1 MVSQDPAQRVRAN
14 VGPGGRSLRE
24 ILLDQTD
31 AGRALRWLTT
41 KATEPR
47 SLVLGFALAFV
58 AFAIYWFVNNDR
70 RASLDYYVPLANAFL
85 HGRLGFE
92 VEPPSG
98 GYNKLVPFGGQL
110 FVVYPPMPAVV
121 LMPFVLLFGE
131 GIDQARVAILFGAL
145 NVALAMWVAL
155 GVAAPAVD
163 PPSSWQSSSVSG
175 RLRGTRTGGDVV
187 AHRSRHGTHV
197 RACRD
202 RPRGA
207 EPATLA
213 DRPARRRHGS
223 MPASH
228 VAGRTVLPCVHR
240 STWPRDPTPDRQRS
254 EPPRGRAICASVPVG
269 APPDGRRSA
278 IRALPGCSARPSIS
292 FTTPRGSGA
301 RSRQA
306 MP

>member
-14 VGPGGRSLRE
+14 VGPGGRLLRE

-58 AFAIYWFVNNDR
+58 AFAIYWFVNNNR

-155 GVAAPAVD
+155 GVGAGGRSAVR
-163 PPSSWQSSSVSG
+163 PG
-175 RLRGTRTGGDVV
+175 NRLRFRVDYVVPAQAGTSWHIAHVMALTFALAAIGLAVRNRPPWLIGLLV
-187 AHRSRHGTHV
+187 AAMGL
-197 RACRD
+197 CR
-202 RPRGA
+202 
-207 EPATLA
+207 
-213 DRPARRRHGS
+213 
-223 MPASH
+223 
-228 VAGRTVLPCVHR
+228 LPMLL
-240 STWPRDPTPDRQRS
+240 
-254 EPPRGRAICASVPVG
+254 G
-269 APPDGRRSA
+269 APFFLAYIVHLAARSD
-278 IRALPGCSARPSIS
+278 
-292 FTTPRGSGA
+292 TGSPAFGTSTGA
-301 RSRQA
+301 RDLRFSPCRCA
-306 MP
+306 A